1 MPWQKFSQVNVPKE
15 TNYSESYNWIVHPDT
30 LDLGKFLP
38 QKTQISATRSDVAVF
53 FIHPTTYINRNNWNQ
68 PPNDPEANE
77 ILRKRILVNQASIF
91 SACCEVYVPRYRQAT
106 LSSFAAL
113 NYNKVNAFSVAY
125 KDILNSFKYFD
136 ENFRKKRPFIIASHS
151 QGSMHAVKLLNNL
164 KNNKQLF
171 SNLIAAY
178 LIGYSITKKNIY
190 PVKVCDTEISINCII
205 AWNSIEEDGFVT
217 FTGNENLICV
227 NPLSW
232 RENEIHVPH
241 TFNLGGVGFDQ
252 WSTHKLIENWSLIK
266 LEDKVAGARCMNG
279 NLEVTNLTSA
289 NFPVRLF
296 SLHAY
301 D

>member
-164 KNNKQLF
+164 KPFKALTYSSFFNGPTNGAQNSKLLASTDSSSRPTPVSSTFFVNRTKSSGLMAKVLF
-171 SNLIAAY
+171 ESSSASSTKTPPGTDFKESYSTKGLAVANSVAAQIFEGGA
-178 LIGYSITKKNIY
+178 L
-190 PVKVCDTEISINCII
+190 EIFC
-205 AWNSIEEDGFVT
+205 GFV
-217 FTGNENLICV
+217 E
-227 NPLSW
+227 
-232 RENEIHVPH
+232 
-241 TFNLGGVGFDQ
+241 
-252 WSTHKLIENWSLIK
+252 K
-266 LEDKVAGARCMNG
+266 A
-279 NLEVTNLTSA
+279 SA
-289 NFPVRLF
+289 EE
-296 SLHAY
+296 
-301 D
+301 